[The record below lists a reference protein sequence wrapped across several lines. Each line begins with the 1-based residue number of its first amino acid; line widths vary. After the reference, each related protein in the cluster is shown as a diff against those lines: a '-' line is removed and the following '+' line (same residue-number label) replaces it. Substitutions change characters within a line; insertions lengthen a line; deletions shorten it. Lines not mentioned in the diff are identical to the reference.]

1 MKIVELLEGRWVA
14 KSLDGKV
21 RRFKDLAD
29 AAHWRKN
36 ISTHVIPAKER
47 GVTVKAYLDA
57 LDAEEA
63 KVQAEREASR
73 PKLGEIWTK
82 FQQAVDASFPDG
94 DPFDR
99 IGPWMQQH
107 GLTIDDLDRAVAHF
121 NGDHET
127 AHSYLSSMWDEHA
140 SGAEHDAMMGAH
152 GQTYDDQW
160 FQRPNPWK

>member
-1 MKIVELLEGRWVA
+1 MKVKDLMEGRWVT

-29 AAHWRKN
+29 AEYWRKN
-36 ISTHVIPAKER
+36 ISTHVTPAKEK
-47 GVTVKAYLDA
+47 GLTVKAYLDA

-63 KVQAEREASR
+63 KVRAEREANK
-73 PKLGEIWTK
+73 PKLGEIWSK
-82 FQQAVDASFPDG
+82 FVQAVGDSFPDG

-107 GLTIDDLDRAVAHF
+107 GLTIDDLDRAVADSS
-121 NGDHET
+121 DHRT
-127 AHSYLSSMWDEHA
+127 AHDYLASMWDDY
-140 SGAEHDAMMGAH
+140 SRDAEHDAIMGAH

-160 FQRPNPWK
+160 FQHPNPWK